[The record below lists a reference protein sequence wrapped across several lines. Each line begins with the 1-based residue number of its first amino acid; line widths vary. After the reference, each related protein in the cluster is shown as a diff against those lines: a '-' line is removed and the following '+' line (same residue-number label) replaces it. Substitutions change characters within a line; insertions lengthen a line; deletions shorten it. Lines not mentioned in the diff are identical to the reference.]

1 MDVKKYNFYKIYNVK
16 YKKFKIEMNS
26 NCYKK

>member
-1 MDVKKYNFYKIYNVK
+1 MDVKNYNFYKIYNVK
-16 YKKFKIEMNS
+16 YKIYKIEMNS